1 MSGRIC
7 WGVFRERTHSPG
19 REFDDAEIFRL
30 TGKHLE
36 AKGFQNCLKTPEEF
50 SPDLRERPAYVFFM
64 CEQTHILN
72 QFLAWEKEGTSLVN
86 SPAAVFNT
94 YRTRMISL
102 FQQNAV
108 VFPNSV
114 IVPTEG
120 KAVHIAKS
128 TWIKRADVHNTQD
141 GDVVFATTD
150 IQAEDVLHTMAER
163 GITHAVIQDHIPG
176 DLIKFYGIGD
186 SRHLD
191 GASPWFQS
199 FYHKNQQVQGFP
211 FNPEAVAS
219 MAQRAASALG
229 LEIYGGD
236 AVITE
241 TGEPWIID
249 LNAWPSFALYR
260 DEASEQIASYLFQRF
275 TSHS

>member
-1 MSGRIC
+1 MNDKIC
-7 WGVFRERTHSPG
+7 WGIFREQAHSPG

-36 AKGFQNCLKTPEEF
+36 AKGLQNCLKTPEEIPL
-50 SPDLRERPAYVFFM
+50 SLEERPACIFFM

-72 QFLAWEKEGTSLVN
+72 QFLTWEKEGTSLVN

-94 YRTRMISL
+94 YRTQMISL
-102 FQQNAV
+102 FQQHNV
-108 VFPNSV
+108 TFPASV

-120 KAVHIAKS
+120 KAVDISKP
-128 TWIKRADVHNTQD
+128 TWVKRADVHNTQD
-141 GDVVFATTD
+141 GDVVFATNDT
-150 IQAEDVLHTMAER
+150 QAEEVLHTMAER

-186 SRHLD
+186 FRHLN
-191 GASPWFQS
+191 GTSPWFRS
-199 FYHKNQQVQGFP
+199 FYHKNQEVQGFP
-211 FNPEAVAS
+211 FNQEALAF

-229 LEIYGGD
+229 LDIYGGD

-249 LNAWPSFALYR
+249 VNAWPSFALYR

>member
-1 MSGRIC
+1 MTSKIC
-7 WGVFRERTHSPG
+7 WGIFRERAHSPG
-19 REFDDAEIFRL
+19 REFDDAEILRL

-36 AKGFQNCLKTPEEF
+36 GKGLQVSLKTPEEIS
-50 SPDLRERPAYVFFM
+50 SPLQEKPAGLFFM

-72 QFLAWEKEGTSLVN
+72 QFLSWEKEGMPQVN

-94 YRTRMISL
+94 YRTRMLSL
-102 FQQNAV
+102 FQQKEVA
-108 VFPNSV
+108 FPNS
-114 IVPTEG
+114 IIIPTEG
-120 KAVHIAKS
+120 KAVNISKP

-141 GDVVFATTD
+141 GDVLFVTTP
-150 IQAEDVLHTMAER
+150 IQAENALQTMAER
-163 GITHAVIQDHIPG
+163 GIAHAVIQDHIPG

-186 SRHLD
+186 SRHQE
-191 GASPWFQS
+191 GVPPWFRS

-211 FNPEAVAS
+211 FNPETLALL
-219 MAQRAASALG
+219 AQQAASSLD

-236 AVITE
+236 AIVTKE
-241 TGEPWIID
+241 GDLWIID

-260 DEASEQIASYLFQRF
+260 DEASEKIASYLFQRF

>member
-1 MSGRIC
+1 MNDKIC

-19 REFDDAEIFRL
+19 REFDDGEIFRL

-36 AKGFQNCLKTPEEF
+36 AKGLQNCLKTPEEIF
-50 SPDLRERPAYVFFM
+50 PDLKEKPAYVFFM

-72 QFLAWEKEGTSLVN
+72 QFLSWETEGTSLVN
-86 SPAAVFNT
+86 SPAAVLNT

-102 FQQNAV
+102 FQQHGVA
-108 VFPNSV
+108 FPNSV

-120 KAVHIAKS
+120 NTVNILKP

-141 GDVVFATTD
+141 GDVVFATTNT
-150 IQAEDVLHTMAER
+150 QAEDIFHTMAER
-163 GITHAVIQDHIPG
+163 GITHAVTQDHIPG

-211 FNPEAVAS
+211 FNPKSLAS
-219 MAQRAASALG
+219 MAQCAASALG

-241 TGEPWIID
+241 TGEVWIID

>member
-1 MSGRIC
+1 
-7 WGVFRERTHSPG
+7 
-19 REFDDAEIFRL
+19 
-30 TGKHLE
+30 
-36 AKGFQNCLKTPEEF
+36 
-50 SPDLRERPAYVFFM
+50 
-64 CEQTHILN
+64 
-72 QFLAWEKEGTSLVN
+72 
-86 SPAAVFNT
+86 
-94 YRTRMISL
+94 MISL
-102 FQQNAV
+102 FQQNGV

>member
-1 MSGRIC
+1 MSCKIC
-7 WGVFRERTHSPG
+7 WGVFRERAHSPG
-19 REFDDAEIFRL
+19 REFDDAEILRL

-36 AKGFQNCLKTPEEF
+36 AKGFQVSLKIPEEI
-50 SPDLRERPAYVFFM
+50 SVPLKERPPCLFFM

-72 QFLAWEKEGTSLVN
+72 QFLAWEKEGNPQVN

-102 FQQNAV
+102 FQRDGV

-114 IVPTEG
+114 IIPTEG
-120 KAVHIAKS
+120 KIATISKPS
-128 TWIKRADVHNTQD
+128 WIKRADVHNTQD
-141 GDVVFATTD
+141 GDVVFATTH
-150 IQAEDVLHTMAER
+150 IQAEDALHTMAER
-163 GITHAVIQDHIPG
+163 GISHAIIQDHIPG

-186 SRHLD
+186 SGRLD
-191 GASPWFQS
+191 GAPPWFRF
-199 FYHKNQQVQGFP
+199 FYHKNQQVEGFQ
-211 FNPEAVAS
+211 FKPETLAS
-219 MAQRAASALG
+219 LAQRAASSLG
-229 LEIYGGD
+229 LEIFGGD
-236 AVITE
+236 AIATKA
-241 TGEPWIID
+241 GDIYIID